1 MSEKLY
7 STPEVAK
14 ILGMSR
20 IAVFKKI
27 KTGKLKAVKVGK
39 GYVVAKADL
48 MEHYRLKLKKAQK
61 KMVPEP
67 EEGLDRISGSEN
79 ES

>member
-27 KTGKLKAVKVGK
+27 KTGKLKATKVGK
-39 GYVVAKADL
+39 GYVISKEDL
-48 MEHYRLKLKKAQK
+48 MYHYRLKLIKAKK
-61 KMVPEP
+61 KMGPEP

>member
-27 KTGKLKAVKVGK
+27 KTGKLKAMKVGK
-39 GYVVAKADL
+39 GYVVAKTDL

-61 KMVPEP
+61 KMGPEP
-67 EEGLDRISGSEN
+67 EEGLDRISTSES